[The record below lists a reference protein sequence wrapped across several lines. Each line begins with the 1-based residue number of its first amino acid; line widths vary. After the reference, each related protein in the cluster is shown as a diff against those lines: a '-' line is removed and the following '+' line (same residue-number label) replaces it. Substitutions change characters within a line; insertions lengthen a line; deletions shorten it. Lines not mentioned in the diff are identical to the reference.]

1 MLLTIIGPIFLVVGL
16 GLLVGSFGAYTR
28 TKRFLA
34 TAREARAEV
43 VGMDE
48 RHGGSGQSR
57 SYHPILRYRT
67 QEGVTKELVSPVG
80 SNPPRYKKGD
90 SVAVLYDPAKPDDMR
105 IHSFGSVWIVPLI
118 LAFVGVIFIVVGS
131 VLTFVM
137 GH

>member
-1 MLLTIIGPIFLVVGL
+1 MLTIIGPIFLVVGL
-16 GLLVGSFGAYTR
+16 GLLAGSFGAYSR

-34 TAREARAEV
+34 KAREARAEV

-48 RHGGSGQSR
+48 RHGGSSQSR

-67 QEGVTKELVSPVG
+67 QEGVTKEIVSSVG

-90 SVAVLYDPAKPDDMR
+90 SVAVLYDPSNPDDMR
-105 IHSFGSVWIVPLI
+105 IHSFGSVWIVAMI
-118 LAFVGVIFIVVGS
+118 LAFVGVIFVVVGS

-137 GH
+137 GS

>member
-1 MLLTIIGPIFLVVGL
+1 MLTIIGPIFLVVGV
-16 GLLVGSFGAYTR
+16 GLLLGCFGAFTR

-34 TAREARAEV
+34 SALEARAEV
-43 VGMDE
+43 VRVEE

-67 QEGVTKELVSPVG
+67 QAGATKEIVSSVG

-90 SVAVLYDPAKPDDMR
+90 SLAILYDPARPDDMR
-105 IHSFGSVWIVPLI
+105 IHSFANVWIVPLI
-118 LAFVGVIFIVVGS
+118 LGFVGVIFIVVGA

-137 GH
+137 ER

>member
-1 MLLTIIGPIFLVVGL
+1 L

-48 RHGGSGQSR
+48 RHGGNSQSR

-67 QEGVTKELVSPVG
+67 QEGVTKELISPVG